1 MLKEYKRKTNIGV
14 GFGLVL
20 QITGN
25 VLVGPEGS
33 EHAAML
39 EIFGSVLILAGL
51 VLFIW
56 GCISYSKG
64 KGHHRGWG
72 FLGLLS
78 ILGLIILALLP
89 DKHKKAA
96 SS

>member
-14 GFGLVL
+14 GVGLVL

-25 VLVGPEGS
+25 VFVGPEGS
-33 EHAAML
+33 EHAAIL
-39 EIFGSVLILAGL
+39 VIVGSVLILAGL

-78 ILGLIILALLP
+78 IFGLIILALLP
-89 DKHKKAA
+89 DRHKKAA
-96 SS
+96 SR